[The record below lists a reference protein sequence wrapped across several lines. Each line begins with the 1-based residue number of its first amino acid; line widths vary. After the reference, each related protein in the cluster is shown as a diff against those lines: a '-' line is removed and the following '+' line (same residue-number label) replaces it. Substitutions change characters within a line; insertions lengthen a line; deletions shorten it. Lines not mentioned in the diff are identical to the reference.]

1 MLVFSFFIYISVKV
15 SGKESTYKAAKHAL
29 QQASPRSDSS
39 NHALISPT
47 ESLPVAVSSLPF
59 LLPPLRN
66 RLSLLPSSFSPVQDP
81 VTMKTA
87 LPSSLSFQRVG
98 IQSSVDAT
106 LRARSCR
113 RRWFLRL
120 GFPFVCVC
128 VCVLFL
134 YLRFP
139 SLFCIYFSF
148 ICSRIE
154 HQCEGCKSSNSS
166 LFMNLKLLLYCFTV
180 VEVQT

>member
-39 NHALISPT
+39 DHALISPT

-106 LRARSCR
+106 LRAQSCR

-128 VCVLFL
+128 VC
-134 YLRFP
+134 
-139 SLFCIYFSF
+139 CSF
-148 ICSRIE
+148 ICAFLPSFVFIFL
-154 HQCEGCKSSNSS
+154 SS
-166 LFMNLKLLLYCFTV
+166 V
-180 VEVQT
+180 VELSTNARDARVQTVRCL